1 MIDVQGLFEF
11 AGIAVF
17 AVTGALVASRKQ
29 LDIVSFA
36 LLATV
41 TAIGGGTVRD
51 VLLGLPVFWINDPT
65 TILICTGVAVIVFF
79 TAHIPESRY
88 RWLLWFDAVGM
99 AAFAVKGCE
108 KALAAGTH
116 GVTAVVM
123 GIITASFGGI
133 IRDVLGGENT
143 LLLRQEIYITAALL
157 ACTLDI
163 LALMAGLPA
172 SWASLLGF
180 VGGFGLR
187 ALALRFNWSL
197 PVYRRRA
204 GRTPEQLGL

>member
-1 MIDVQGLFEF
+1 MIDFQTLFEF

-17 AVTGALVASRKQ
+17 AVTGALVASRKE

-51 VLLGLPVFWINDPT
+51 VLLGLPVFWVKDPT

-116 GVTAVVM
+116 SLTAVVM
-123 GIITASFGGI
+123 GMITASFGGI

-157 ACTLDI
+157 ACALDV
-163 LALMAGLPA
+163 LALKAGLPGF
-172 SWASLLGF
+172 WASSLGF
-180 VGGFGLR
+180 AAGFGLR

-204 GRTPEQLGL
+204 GRRPEELGL